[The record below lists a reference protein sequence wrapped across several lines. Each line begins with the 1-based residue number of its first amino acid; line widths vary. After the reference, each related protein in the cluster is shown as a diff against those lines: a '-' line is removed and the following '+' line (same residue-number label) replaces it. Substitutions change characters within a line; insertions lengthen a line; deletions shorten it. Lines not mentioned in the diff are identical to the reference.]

1 MVGGGGSVWPGP
13 AGTRKG
19 VGMRRRRSGPVI
31 GVVTLVVAALFAS
44 ACASGGA
51 EDDTAA
57 TTVPG
62 GAPTQ
67 TPGEWAG
74 DYRVRG
80 INPDRSRYRGTLEI
94 EGEPTEVLRLNWDTN
109 GSYEGVGI
117 AEGQV
122 LAAAH
127 GDEGDICN
135 AAAFTIAE
143 DGSLSARWAS
153 FDGRGPS
160 AEEAVAVVPGPEGLA
175 GSYAI
180 EGVNPDGNDYSGS
193 MDLIKT
199 GQAFEVVRQVG
210 GILVRGSAMKSGN
223 VLGVAFGGE
232 TCAVV
237 VYRQAADGH
246 LDGIWGAS
254 GVRNPGQ
261 ERATPD

>member
-1 MVGGGGSVWPGP
+1 M
-13 AGTRKG
+13 TRKG
-19 VGMRRRRSGPVI
+19 VGMRRCRSVPWVGA
-31 GVVTLVVAALFAS
+31 VTLVVVALFAS

-51 EDDTAA
+51 DEGGSA
-57 TTVPG
+57 TTVAD
-62 GAPTQ
+62 GASGPTRA
-67 TPGEWAG
+67 PGEWAG

-80 INPDRSRYRGTLEI
+80 TNPDRSRYRGTLEI
-94 EGEPTEVLRLNWDTN
+94 EGEPTGVLTLDWDTN
-109 GSYEGVGI
+109 GSYEGVGV
-117 AEGQV
+117 AEGPV

-127 GDEGDICN
+127 GDDDDICN
-135 AAAFTIAE
+135 AGAFTIAE

-160 AEEAVAVVPGPEGLA
+160 TEEAVAVIPGPEGLA

-193 MDLIKT
+193 MDIIKA
-199 GQAFEVVRQVG
+199 GRAFEVVRQVG

-223 VLGVAFGGE
+223 VLALAFGGE

-237 VYRQAADGH
+237 VYRQRADGQ
-246 LDGIWGAS
+246 LDGTWGAS